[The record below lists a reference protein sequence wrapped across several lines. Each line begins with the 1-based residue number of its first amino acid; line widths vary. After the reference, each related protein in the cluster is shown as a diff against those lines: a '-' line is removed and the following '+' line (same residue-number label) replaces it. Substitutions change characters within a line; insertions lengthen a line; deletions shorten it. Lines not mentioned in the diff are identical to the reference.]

1 MAGGE
6 AGELELG
13 RGEVRGARAKPAGRS
28 GELAKVRLGFGELH
42 LHAYPRGSLSQSTAR
57 LKDVFVMLTIA
68 RAVYKVK

>member
-28 GELAKVRLGFGELH
+28 GELAKVRLVFGELQVH
-42 LHAYPRGSLSQSTAR
+42 VLPVEGMTSSASMSFMPGTL
-57 LKDVFVMLTIA
+57 
-68 RAVYKVK
+68 